1 MSPQEKKMM
10 EVIDRGREKIHRIA
24 KKIWEFKEVGWEE
37 YNSSNLLMNALE
49 KEGFVVQRGLTGR
62 HPKFGQEVDMPTAFK
77 AVFQG
82 KEGGPTV
89 GLMLEYD
96 ALPNGHACGHNL
108 IASAGFAAALGLKG
122 AFQSTGSV
130 IVYGTPAEEME
141 GSKHY
146 ILEGGYMDEVDLMLA
161 SHYGADW
168 GSEVTGK
175 AIVWPT
181 HDNWLTFK
189 GRTAHA
195 SSSPEK
201 GRSALDAVILTTM
214 GLEFLREHMLE
225 TNRIHYIISKGGTAA
240 NSVPDLATLNVELR
254 TNDSAELNSL
264 MKRVDNVIKGA
275 ELMTETTAVYKWDA
289 PWYCA
294 TPVPSLY
301 RLAAQ
306 YAPDLGID
314 GSRFTFGNL
323 PKASSDLGCVAYKIP
338 TVEITFPI
346 VKDGEP
352 APVGHADETALLT
365 ADEYPIDQSILAG
378 KLMALTGFRIGTNSD
393 ELNKIK
399 AEFSRN
405 YKE

>member
-1 MSPQEKKMM
+1 MNPEETRMM
-10 EVIDRGREKIHRIA
+10 EAIDRSREKLHRIA
-24 KKIWEFKEVGWEE
+24 RRIWEFKEVGWEE
-37 YNSSNLLMNALE
+37 FDSSLLLMNELE
-49 KEGFVVQRGLTGR
+49 REGFEVQRGLTGR
-62 HPKFGQEVDMPTAFK
+62 HPKFDQEIDMPTAFK
-77 AVFQG
+77 AVFNG
-82 KEGGPTV
+82 REAGPV
-89 GLMLEYD
+89 IGVLLEYD

-108 IASAGFAAALGLKG
+108 ISSAGFAAALGLKE
-122 AFQSTGSV
+122 AFQEKGTV
-130 IVYGTPAEEME
+130 IVYGTPAEELE

-146 ILEGGYMDEVDLMLA
+146 ILEGGYMDEVDLVLA
-161 SHYGADW
+161 SHYGSDW

-181 HDNWLTFK
+181 HDNWVTFK
-189 GRTAHA
+189 GRAAHA

-214 GLEFLREHMLE
+214 GLEFLREHMPE

-275 ELMTETTAVYKWDA
+275 ALMTDTTPVYRWDA

-294 TPVPSLY
+294 TPVPTLY
-301 RLAAQ
+301 HKAAQ
-306 YAPDLGID
+306 YASDLGID
-314 GSRFTFGNL
+314 SSRFTFGNL

-346 VKDGEP
+346 APDGEP
-352 APVGHADETALLT
+352 APVGHADETACIT
-365 ADEYPIDQSILAG
+365 GNEYPIDQSILAG
-378 KLMALTGFRIGTNSD
+378 KLMALTGLRIGGNKE
-393 ELNKIK
+393 ELELIQ
-399 AEFSRN
+399 AEFASNFR
-405 YKE
+405 E

>member
-1 MSPQEKKMM
+1 MSPEETRMM
-10 EVIDRGREKIHRIA
+10 EAIDRSREKLHKIA
-24 KKIWEFKEVGWEE
+24 RRIWEFKEVGWEE
-37 YNSSNLLMNALE
+37 FNSSLLLMNELE
-49 KEGFVVQRGLTGR
+49 REGFEVERGLTGR
-62 HPKFGQEVDMPTAFK
+62 HPKFDQEIDMPTAFK
-77 AVFQG
+77 AVFHG
-82 KEGGPTV
+82 KEDGPVV
-89 GLMLEYD
+89 GVLLEYD

-108 IASAGFAAALGLKG
+108 ISSAGFAAALELKE
-122 AFQSTGSV
+122 AFQEKGTV
-130 IVYGTPAEEME
+130 IVYGTPAEELE

-161 SHYGADW
+161 SHYGSDW

-181 HDNWLTFK
+181 HDNWVTFK
-189 GRTAHA
+189 GRASHA

-214 GLEFLREHMLE
+214 GLEFLREHMPE

-275 ELMTETTAVYKWDA
+275 ALMTDTTPVYRWDA

-294 TPVPSLY
+294 TPVPTLY
-301 RLAAQ
+301 RRAAQ
-306 YAPDLGID
+306 YAADLGID
-314 GSRFTFGNL
+314 SSRFTFGNL
-323 PKASSDLGCVAYKIP
+323 PKASSDLGCVAYRIP

-346 VKDGEP
+346 VPDGEP
-352 APVGHADETALLT
+352 VPVGHADETACIT
-365 ADEYPIDQSILAG
+365 GNEYPIDQSILAG
-378 KLMALTGFRIGTNSD
+378 KLMALTGLRIGGNKE
-393 ELNKIK
+393 ELDLIQS
-399 AEFSRN
+399 EFASHF
-405 YKE
+405 KE

>member
-1 MSPQEKKMM
+1 MTPEEKRML
-10 EVIDRGREKIHRIA
+10 EIIDENRDKIHKIA

-37 YNSSNLLMNALE
+37 FQSSTLLMNALE
-49 KEGFVVQRGLTGR
+49 KEGFEVQRGLTGK
-62 HPKFGQEVDMPTAFK
+62 HPKFNQDVDMPTAFK
-77 AVFQG
+77 AVFKG
-82 KEGGPTV
+82 KEEGPAI

-108 IASAGFAAALGLKG
+108 IAAAGFSAALGLKE
-122 AFQSTGSV
+122 AFAPAGSV
-130 IVYGTPAEEME
+130 IVYGTPAEELE

-161 SHYGADW
+161 NHYGADW
-168 GSEVTGK
+168 CSEVTGK

-195 SSSPEK
+195 SSAPQK
-201 GRSALDAVILTTM
+201 GRSALDAVILTTV

-254 TNDSAELNSL
+254 SNDSAELNSL
-264 MKRVDNVIKGA
+264 MRRVDNIIKGA
-275 ELMTETTAVYKWDA
+275 ELMTDTTAVYKWDA

-301 RLAAQ
+301 HYAAE
-306 YAPDLGID
+306 YAADLGID
-314 GSRFTFGNL
+314 SSRFTFGNL

-346 VKDGEP
+346 VHDGEP
-352 APVGHADETALLT
+352 VPVGHADETALLT
-365 ADEYPIDQSILAG
+365 CNEYPIDQCMLAG
-378 KLMALTGFRIGTNSD
+378 KLMALTGLRVAGNP
-393 ELNKIK
+393 EKLAHLK
-399 AEFSRN
+399 AEFAKN
-405 YKE
+405 YRE

>member
-1 MSPQEKKMM
+1 MKPEEKQMM
-10 EVIDRGREKIHRIA
+10 ESIDSSREKIHRIA

-37 YNSSNLLMNALE
+37 FQSSTLLMNALE
-49 KEGFVVQRGLTGR
+49 KEGFAVQRGLTGK
-62 HPKFGQEVDMPTAFK
+62 HPKFNQEVDMPTAFK
-77 AVFQG
+77 AVCKG
-82 KEGGPTV
+82 KEGGPV
-89 GLMLEYD
+89 IGLMLEYD

-108 IASAGFAAALGLKG
+108 IASAGFAAALGLKNS
-122 AFQSTGSV
+122 FLPYGSV
-130 IVYGTPAEEME
+130 IVYGTPAEELE

-146 ILEGGYMDEVDLMLA
+146 ILEGGHMDEVDLMLA
-161 SHYGADW
+161 NHYGADW
-168 GSEVTGK
+168 GSEVSGK

-189 GRTAHA
+189 GRAAHA

-214 GLEFLREHMLE
+214 GLEFLREHMPE

-264 MKRVDNVIKGA
+264 MKRVDHIIQGA
-275 ELMTETTAVYKWDA
+275 ELMTDTTAVYRWDA

-294 TPVPSLY
+294 TPVPTLY
-301 RLAAQ
+301 HLAAQ

-314 GSRFTFGNL
+314 GSRFRFGIP

-346 VKDGEP
+346 VPDGEP
-352 APVGHADETALLT
+352 APVGHADETALIT
-365 ADEYPIDQSILAG
+365 GNEFPIDQSILAG
-378 KLMALTGFRIGTNSD
+378 KLMALTGFRIAANRENLKLIQD
-393 ELNKIK
+393 EF
-399 AEFSRN
+399 AGN
-405 YKE
+405 YRE